1 MHTSICF
8 KNNIPSMFDKIRDL
22 GMSLEGLEFKLFRR
36 RKAEARTAEATK
48 TETGR

>member
-22 GMSLEGLEFKLFRR
+22 RMSLEGLVFKLFRK
-36 RKAEARTAEATK
+36 RKAEDTMSEATK
-48 TETGR
+48 SETGR